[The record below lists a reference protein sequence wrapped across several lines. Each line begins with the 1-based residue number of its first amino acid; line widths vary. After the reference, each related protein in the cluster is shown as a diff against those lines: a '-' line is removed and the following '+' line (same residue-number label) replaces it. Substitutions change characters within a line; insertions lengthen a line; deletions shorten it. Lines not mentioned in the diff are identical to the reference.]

1 MLREIMTSRNLSQK
15 VSEKNIYKNGIY
27 IFLKPNEDY
36 NDIEIDEQFLAK
48 HVAIVNNKENQNVLL
63 DEEVSTVSLNGYP
76 LNGNKQ
82 YNRFFSVSPCL
93 LSKTN
98 TEQFNN
104 IDKEEL
110 INFLNNTFYSDYL
123 KDSAEN
129 IFKFYEN
136 GKLNKDFSANV
147 FEKFVEDEQILLD
160 SMKDIAET
168 NIKFVDENFGFMKKL
183 SAYFLEKQSE
193 VKGLNT
199 LRFNIV
205 VADDI
210 DEIEQHM
217 GFYLKIRAYANT
229 KNVIVD
235 GKGYL
240 YTFMSAMYNAK
251 KPYANFNRIEF
262 DTNGNEMICLD
273 ELDIHAQLF
282 KFIKLSCEEGGEYTR
297 EYTTVFMNDELIT
310 NFADSGSTAYTFR
323 NVKSS
328 YYLTDV
334 RTINSYNKKGKREFN
349 FSYDYLGFSKEHNKT
364 VLIESYEEL
373 FNHIFYGSKEKSVGN
388 QLQVNRKEKENSKVA
403 NKFYEGEVKL
413 RQETKDIGTLFKN
426 VDDFIEDERV
436 VYPILKNI
444 ADFIFNNTKY
454 MASDMYKAKNQYR
467 NMLNFWI
474 PLLQKFDDSVKSVE
488 FLEFDKTEDIKDDYE
503 YVVRLIRGLDEIYK
517 VANRKAKEKNSGLEY
532 RSQYVSNIANVLNIT
547 QLERLY
553 FNTYHKNLHLM
564 LDKESRYDRIL
575 IGSLNERK
583 YKAKNTML
591 RKYRVNIINEIA
603 FKKWEKNND

>member
-1 MLREIMTSRNLSQK
+1 MLREIMTARNLSQK

-27 IFLKPNEDY
+27 IFLKPNQNYSDT
-36 NDIEIDEQFLAK
+36 EIDDQFLAEN
-48 HVAIVNNKENQNVLL
+48 VAIVNNKENHNMLL

-82 YNRFFSVSPCL
+82 YSKFFSVSPYL

-104 IDKEEL
+104 IEKEEL
-110 INFLNNTFYSDYL
+110 INFLNNTFCSDYL
-123 KDSAEN
+123 KDSAAN
-129 IFKFYEN
+129 TFKFYEN
-136 GKLNKDFSANV
+136 KKLNKDFSANV

-160 SMKDIAET
+160 SMKDIAKT

-183 SAYFLEKQSE
+183 SEYFIAKQPE
-193 VKGLNT
+193 VKGLSAI
-199 LRFNIV
+199 RFNIII
-205 VADDI
+205 ADDVE
-210 DEIEQHM
+210 EIEKHM
-217 GFYLKIRAYANT
+217 DLYLKIRAYANT

-282 KFIKLSCEEGGEYTR
+282 KFVKLSCEECGEYTR
-297 EYTTVFMNDELIT
+297 EYTTVFMNDDLIT

-334 RTINSYNKKGKREFN
+334 RTINSYNKKGKREFS
-349 FSYDYLGFSKEHNKT
+349 FSYDYLGLSKEHNKT

-373 FNHIFYGSKEKSVGN
+373 FNYIFRSNDGVKN
-388 QLQVNRKEKENSKVA
+388 NLQVNRGKKENSKVD
-403 NKFYEGEVKL
+403 NKFYEGDVKL
-413 RQETKDIGTLFKN
+413 RQETKDIGILFKN
-426 VDDFIEDERV
+426 VDDFVEDERV

-444 ADFIFNNTKY
+444 ADFIFSNTKY

-488 FLEFDKTEDIKDDYE
+488 FLEFDKIEDIKDDYE

-517 VANRKAKEKNSGLEY
+517 VANRKAKEKKSGLEY

>member
-1 MLREIMTSRNLSQK
+1 MLREIMTARNLSQK
-15 VSEKNIYKNGIY
+15 VSEKSMYKNGIY
-27 IFLKPNEDY
+27 IFLKPNKYYSDV
-36 NDIEIDEQFLAK
+36 EIDDQFLAEN
-48 HVAIVNNKENQNVLL
+48 VAIVNKKDNQNVLL
-63 DEEVSTVSLNGYP
+63 DEEVSAVSLNGYP
-76 LNGNKQ
+76 LNANKQ
-82 YNRFFSVSPCL
+82 YSKFFSVSPYL

-104 IDKEEL
+104 IEKEEL
-110 INFLNNTFYSDYL
+110 INFLNNTFCSDYL

-129 IFKFYEN
+129 TFKFYEN
-136 GKLNKDFSANV
+136 KKLNKDFSNDV
-147 FEKFVEDEQILLD
+147 FEKFVKDEQILLD

-210 DEIEQHM
+210 EEIEQHM

-235 GKGYL
+235 GRGYL
-240 YTFMSAMYNAK
+240 YTFMSAMYNSK

-262 DTNGNEMICLD
+262 DTNGNEMIGLD

-282 KFIKLSCEEGGEYTR
+282 KFIKLSCEECGEYTR
-297 EYTTVFMNDELIT
+297 EYTNIFMNDDLIT
-310 NFADSGSTAYTFR
+310 NFSDSGSTAYTFR

-334 RTINSYNKKGKREFN
+334 RTINSYNKKGKREFS
-349 FSYDYLGFSKEHNKT
+349 FSYSFLGFSKEYNKT

-373 FNHIFYGSKEKSVGN
+373 FNHIFRSNDGVKN
-388 QLQVNRKEKENSKVA
+388 NLQVNRGKKENSKVD
-403 NKFYEGEVKL
+403 NKFYEGDVKL
-413 RQETKDIGTLFKN
+413 RQETKDIEALFKN

-444 ADFIFNNTKY
+444 SDFIFNNTKY
-454 MASDMYKAKNQYR
+454 MDSDMYKAKNQYR

-474 PLLQKFDDSVKSVE
+474 PLLQKFDDSVESVE
-488 FLEFDKTEDIKDDYE
+488 FLEFDKTEDVKDDYE

-517 VANRKAKEKNSGLEY
+517 VANNKVKDKKSGLEY
-532 RSQYVSNIANVLNIT
+532 RSQYVSDIANVLNIT

-553 FNTYHKNLHLM
+553 FNTYHKNIHLM

-591 RKYRVNIINEIA
+591 RKYRVHIINEIA